1 MPIAYIYSINKYMM
15 KKIRLSDDILN
26 EILNMQLA
34 VDTGDQNN
42 PVTQITGSR
51 PRFNGEMQ
59 NTTDTFAVQAAS
71 NNRYPVYGVGRGI
84 MQEEEEQQQFKDNQK
99 MDYSLDV
106 LDTMNEQSLKQ
117 SYLTFK
123 EALFSVDDKYINDAI
138 LVTVKDLLDTV
149 DWSQIDSESKK
160 DVLSSIKM

>member
-84 MQEEEEQQQFKDNQK
+84 MQEEEIEQFEDNQK

-106 LDTMNEQSLKQ
+106 LNTMNEQSLKQ
-117 SYLTFK
+117 LYLTFK
-123 EALFSVDDKYINDAI
+123 DALFSVDDKYINDAI
-138 LVTVKDLLDTV
+138 LVTIKDLLDTV
-149 DWSQIDSESKK
+149 DWSQIDSKSKNNL
-160 DVLSSIKM
+160 LSSIKM

>member
-1 MPIAYIYSINKYMM
+1 MM
-15 KKIRLSDDILN
+15 KKIKLSSNMMNELLN
-26 EILNMQLA
+26 IELA
-34 VDTGDQNN
+34 IDKGDQND

-84 MQEEEEQQQFKDNQK
+84 MQEEEFEDNQK

-123 EALFSVDDKYINDAI
+123 EALFSVDDKYISDAI

-149 DWSQIDSESKK
+149 DWSQIDSESKN
-160 DVLSSIKM
+160 DVLSAIKM